1 MISTSYYKQPPI
13 SMMLTSLASSL
24 VRNCLCKFALLESSF
39 NVWIACQGHVL
50 PLGALSL
57 RQGFN
62 SLM

>member
-1 MISTSYYKQPPI
+1 MRSASCYKQPPI

-24 VRNCLCKFALLESSF
+24 VPNCLCKFALLESSF
-39 NVWIACQGHVL
+39 NVWITGQRHVF